1 MKDYHKLCCMMMR
14 AMRMHRRVIESRIV
28 TLGIH
33 PSQHFV
39 LMQLSRAGNMPSQ
52 AKIAEMMDVSPASVA
67 RTLKNLDEGGYIVRA
82 DGQTDSRRN
91 EIAITP
97 RGKTVVNASRELFQ
111 EVDNAV
117 YADFTDAEL
126 EQMEMLLN
134 KMIDGLSALEKNEKN
149 EKEMKQA

>member
-1 MKDYHKLCCMMMR
+1 MQDYHKLCCMMMR
-14 AMRMHRRVIESRIV
+14 VMRMHRRIIEGRIRS
-28 TLGIH
+28 LGIH

-39 LMQLSRAGNMPSQ
+39 LMQLNRVENMSSQ

-97 RGKTVVNASRELFQ
+97 KGEIVVNESRALFAG
-111 EVDNAV
+111 VDEAV
-117 YADFTDAEL
+117 YADFSPEEL
-126 EQMEMLLN
+126 AQLEALLN
-134 KMIDGLSALEKNEKN
+134 KMIGSLSALEQS

>member
-14 AMRMHRRVIESRIV
+14 AMRMHRRVIEGRIRS
-28 TLGIH
+28 LGIH

-39 LMQLSRAGNMPSQ
+39 LMQLCREGNMPSQ
-52 AKIAEMMDVSPASVA
+52 AKIAEMMDVSAASVA

-91 EIAITP
+91 EIAITEKGE
-97 RGKTVVNASRELFQ
+97 RVVNESRALFRS
-111 EVDNAV
+111 VDEAV
-117 YADFTDAEL
+117 YADFSTEEL
-126 EQMEMLLN
+126 AQLERLLD
-134 KMIDGLSALEKNEKN
+134 KMIDGLSILEQT